1 MVVFD
6 KRRAVEV
13 EERKMVTSCWL
24 LDARYSNKHQNL
36 MKDYIKLLINN
47 LGLIPHPE
55 GGYFKETYRSKGVI
69 KGNALGGEFD
79 GDRNFS
85 TGIYYLLTSNDFSA
99 FHRINQDEMW
109 HFYDG
114 SPLIIHMIAEDG
126 HYSKVEVG
134 NDIVNGQQLQYV
146 VPAGVWFAAK
156 VKEAGSYSLVGCTV
170 APGFDFKDFDLAKR
184 DELIN
189 IYPDYKDII
198 TTFTR

>member
-1 MVVFD
+1 
-6 KRRAVEV
+6 
-13 EERKMVTSCWL
+13 
-24 LDARYSNKHQNL
+24 

-47 LGLIPHPE
+47 LELQSHPE

-69 KGNALGGEFD
+69 KADALDSDFD

-85 TGIYYLLTSNDFSA
+85 TGIYYLLTSNGFSA

-114 SPLIIHMIAEDG
+114 SPLIIHMLTPEGI
-126 HYSKVEVG
+126 YSKVEVG

-156 VKEAGSYSLVGCTV
+156 VKESESYSLVGCTV
-170 APGFDFKDFDLAKR
+170 APGFDFKDFELANR
-184 DELIN
+184 DELIKMF
-189 IYPDYKDII
+189 PDSEEII
-198 TTFTR
+198 CSLTK